1 MHPIAAA
8 FQVMSARVFNQNAPH
23 QLGRNRKKMCAV
35 LPIHSLVIHQAHVG
49 FIDQSGG
56 LQAVTGTLTSHV
68 ASRQTVE
75 FVIDDWSQTVERRSI
90 SITPG
95 PEKLGY
101 LATRWLSGPVALRL

>member
-1 MHPIAAA
+1 
-8 FQVMSARVFNQNAPH
+8 
-23 QLGRNRKKMCAV
+23 MCAV
-35 LPIHSLVIHQAHVG
+35 LPLHSLVIHQAHVG